1 VGGTVARIVPTL
13 ACAEMSYKCQLYVKS
28 QSWHDSCHPATGKT
42 FTLLF
47 LHQLFLC
54 VSEKETL
61 TQEVTMG
68 YRLKNGKLLE
78 WFAQQEIIE
87 RGGFAAGQSGRGR
100 EFVGSVYG
108 SVGMDLTN
116 ETGAKANYLVVGLD
130 GAEHRLGRGER
141 FGDAIVNTPVE
152 GNTFLDLSF
161 VSLKGGDS
169 RDLTTD
175 VELAK
180 RIVEAGLPLWVWTL
194 DGDCPDAGA
203 EIEKG
208 IAFHLTAAPTE
219 IKVRR
224 INVTPLL
231 RDMMGEDD
239 WQMGPR
245 EGRTCFV
252 RVNKVGKYTYPRL
265 RVVWKSVPSRY
276 WLDEAPIPLSEAF
289 APITVKEC
297 IERAHAHSV

>member
-1 VGGTVARIVPTL
+1 
-13 ACAEMSYKCQLYVKS
+13 
-28 QSWHDSCHPATGKT
+28 
-42 FTLLF
+42 
-47 LHQLFLC
+47 
-54 VSEKETL
+54 
-61 TQEVTMG
+61 MG

-78 WFAQQEIIE
+78 WWATQEIIR
-87 RGGFAAGQSGRGR
+87 RGGYAAGQSGRGR

-116 ETGAKANYLVVGLD
+116 ETGAKAKYLVVGPD
-130 GAEHRLGRGER
+130 GEEHRLGRGER

-152 GNTFLDLSF
+152 GGHFLDLSF

-180 RIVEAGLPLWVWTL
+180 RIVEAGLPLWVWCLEGTA
-194 DGDCPDAGA
+194 PDAGA

-208 IAFHLTAAPTE
+208 IPFHLTAAPAE

-231 RDMMGEDD
+231 QDMMGEAD

-265 RVVWKSVPSRY
+265 RVVWSAVPDRY
-276 WLDEAPIPLSEAF
+276 WTDAEAIPLSAAF
-289 APITVKEC
+289 ATITVKEC
-297 IERAHAHSV
+297 VERAVTHSG